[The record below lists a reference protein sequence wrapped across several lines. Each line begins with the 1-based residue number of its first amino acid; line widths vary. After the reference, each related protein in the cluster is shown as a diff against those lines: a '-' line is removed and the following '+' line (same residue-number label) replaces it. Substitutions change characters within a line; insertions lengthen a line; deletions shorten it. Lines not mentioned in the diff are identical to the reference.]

1 MSPFQGKPKRMETGC
16 TTPAPS
22 HDHSNRTPAS
32 CRTPLACPPI
42 LPGGH
47 VCPHHLS
54 SLPFPHPAL
63 WGLQQGSA
71 VPLSLSCQCQHSIP
85 TCVWLGK
92 RKLGVSFKGSVV
104 PGSLV
109 PQLPS
114 PLALSLPLT
123 PLPPYKGGIREFE
136 LGEAGVKGSM
146 C

>member
-1 MSPFQGKPKRMETGC
+1 M
-16 TTPAPS
+16 
-22 HDHSNRTPAS
+22 
-32 CRTPLACPPI
+32 
-42 LPGGH
+42 
-47 VCPHHLS
+47 CPHHLS
-54 SLPFPHPAL
+54 SLPFPHAAL

-114 PLALSLPLT
+114 PSAWSLPLT

>member
-16 TTPAPS
+16 TTPTPS
-22 HDHSNRTPAS
+22 HHHRTRTPAS
-32 CRTPLACPPI
+32 CRTPLGLSTHSPWRTHVPPSPFIPPFSLCCP
-42 LPGGH
+42 
-47 VCPHHLS
+47 V
-54 SLPFPHPAL
+54 
-63 WGLQQGSA
+63 GLQQGSA

-85 TCVWLGK
+85 TCLWLGK

-104 PGSLV
+104 PGLPV

-114 PLALSLPLT
+114 PSALCLPLT